1 MQLIDRLKSWYL
13 SWPEGPTT
21 YDAQVQEHHCLNC
34 GTDYEGDYCPRCG
47 QKATV
52 GRITWRQLMGNFT
65 ELWDF
70 TQRSAFSTLLQL
82 FYRPGY
88 LVSDYLNGR
97 RARYFQPVKLL
108 LLVGLLVALGE
119 HLWFPEEDGGSEKS
133 EFYRGMVEGARDGQ
147 LKQELVKAVAE
158 EDSLR
163 GAVLDS
169 IATNHTE
176 EIAKA
181 IELTTDFER
190 LFTKVGDWAED
201 NQGWATLLICSFL
214 ILPTRRLFRRAPRNG
229 QHTVPEG
236 FFIQTYLSSP
246 LLVLSFLDDI
256 VSVQPWVSLFFF
268 YLAYRQLFGY
278 GLWSTIWR
286 IVLVMVIS
294 FLSLFVFII
303 LGGFLYA
310 LFLLL

>member
-108 LLVGLLVALGE
+108 LLVGLVVALGE
-119 HLWFPEEDGGSEKS
+119 HLWFPEEDGGNVNS
-133 EFYRGMVEGARDGQ
+133 EFYRGVAEGAKDEHQ
-147 LKQELVKAVAE
+147 KQELVKAVAE
-158 EDSLR
+158 EDSLS
-163 GAVLDS
+163 ATVLDS
-169 IATNHTE
+169 ITTNHTE

-181 IELTTDFER
+181 MELTSDFER
-190 LFTKVGDWAED
+190 LFTKIGDWSED

-246 LLVLSFLDDI
+246 LLVLSFLDNI
-256 VSVQPWVSLFFF
+256 VPIQPWVSLLFY

-278 GLWSTIWR
+278 GRWSTIKR
-286 IVLVMVIS
+286 VLLVVLIS
-294 FLSLFVFII
+294 LCSLLLLII
-303 LGGFLYA
+303 LGSVLYA